1 MTELAPNKNL
11 SPKIPETYR
20 NNPRHWDWETE
31 GRPINIGSQ
40 DPDQKRRILSNFAPT
55 RFILDG
61 IEYTSVEAFIQS
73 LKSPREEERKRIR
86 QLTGV
91 DAKKAG
97 RKYQAEIEEALLSG
111 KSYLITY
118 QDRQISLWSNEW
130 FELVERALRAKF
142 EQKPGAKEAL
152 VGRHFDERGKI
163 THVLYNREG
172 RPIAENP
179 ATSLP
184 AEVFTTILMKI
195 RHEAQIAHL
204 QKWAEQGDMDYHLHR
219 YFYRSLTNP
228 DIILVQ
234 KSGYKNEMKHW
245 LLSVIPKGM
254 KYGSASREE
263 RINEAREYQKKACLS
278 DEDLTQAA
286 HEIGLEIRFKRK
298 N

>member
-31 GRPINIGSQ
+31 GRPINIGNQ

-228 DIILVQ
+228 DIREVQ
-234 KSGYKNEMKHW
+234 RLGYKNEMLSW
-245 LLSVIPKGM
+245 LKSLLPKEM
-254 KYGSASREE
+254 KYGTATEQE
-263 RINEAREYQKKACLS
+263 GMKKAREFKDKAGLS
-278 DEDLTQAA
+278 EEEFMDEVAR
-286 HEIGLEIRFKRK
+286 IGL
-298 N
+298 